1 MDITSWQ
8 EIQKN
13 ELVRKRLAKR
23 IVRDC
28 FRDGEFENFHSRL
41 AALDDDAVKTI
52 MTDAVNRTYV
62 LLSKLSNA
70 MGDMI
75 VARLKEQD
83 DAPNWDDPDDASLF
97 G

>member
-1 MDITSWQ
+1 
-8 EIQKN
+8 
-13 ELVRKRLAKR
+13 
-23 IVRDC
+23 
-28 FRDGEFENFHSRL
+28 
-41 AALDDDAVKTI
+41 

-75 VARLKEQD
+75 VERLKEQD
-83 DAPNWDDPDDASLF
+83 DVPNWDDPEDARLF